1 MFKPF
6 AFALA
11 AVLALLAAAASRAD
25 ETFPVIHNEPITVR
39 ILNGKSGQPL
49 AHFHLILIGG
59 YDQGEIADHL
69 WQEEMLTDE
78 QGRVR
83 LSGQLANLPWLR
95 VELLNG
101 KLCQVKPE
109 SVSFSVERIRRD
121 GLSAPNRCG
130 IITAP
135 NAPGLFTVFVK
146 SKGSGKSM
154 MANLLTLHGKTHPPA
169 TMPAGDSR
177 PAKIP
182 PQPAEAVVKPALP
195 QPAAA
200 VSAAPL
206 PPPDP
211 PDAFLLTPLPILPGT
226 PLPHVTAFAPPP
238 ATRTA
243 NKPPKT
249 LAKRRHAHRPR
260 QLLTVCQTPPPE
272 AKTAPRQPAP
282 AKPNPVAAKKTATPT
297 KPEPSAKK

>member
-1 MFKPF
+1 MFKPI

-11 AVLALLAAAASRAD
+11 AALALLAAAASGAD

-49 AHFHLILIGG
+49 AHIHLILIGG

-83 LSGQLANLPWLR
+83 LSGQLANLPWLQ

-130 IITAP
+130 IITAQE
-135 NAPGLFTVFVK
+135 APGLFTVFVK
-146 SKGSGKSM
+146 SKGSGKRM

-177 PAKIP
+177 PAKIT

-195 QPAAA
+195 LPAAA
-200 VSAAPL
+200 VSAAPQ

-211 PDAFLLTPLPILPGT
+211 PLDAFLLAPLPILPGT
-226 PLPHVTAFAPPP
+226 PLPRVTVFAPPP
-238 ATRTA
+238 TGKAA
-243 NKPPKT
+243 D
-249 LAKRRHAHRPR
+249 KRRNTMVKRHRAHRPR
-260 QLLTVCQTPPPE
+260 RLLTVCQVPPPE
-272 AKTAPRQPAP
+272 AKTAPRPTAA
-282 AKPNPVAAKKTATPT
+282 AKPSPVAAKTPGA
-297 KPEPSAKK
+297 PAKK